1 MFGNTPAHGLL
12 IRHAQG
18 IEINDYKVIAASGDA
33 RPCFLLDGA
42 ERVDFLN
49 IQTDRAEDTPIFI
62 LDKVKDFSVVGCKS
76 LPDTR
81 IAEANHKE
89 L

>member
-1 MFGNTPAHGLL
+1 
-12 IRHAQG
+12 
-18 IEINDYKVIAASGDA
+18 
-33 RPCFLLDGA
+33 
-42 ERVDFLN
+42 VDFLN